1 SRGDCSARTG
11 RTPACTESDRAT
23 YEECEWKP
31 GGRVGW
37 CRQPEAATLALT
49 DDGLLMEA
57 LHAGVM
63 RSAGSTNPHRMNERF
78 AKQGWALTRARG
90 RRRRRGD
97 EPPGLSLLR
106 RRSRRRTRSDERY
119 FLGAWLLSRPGGVK
133 WFPVAIRWV
142 WGIAQPRR
150 I

>member
-1 SRGDCSARTG
+1 
-11 RTPACTESDRAT
+11 
-23 YEECEWKP
+23 
-31 GGRVGW
+31 
-37 CRQPEAATLALT
+37 
-49 DDGLLMEA
+49 
-57 LHAGVM
+57 
-63 RSAGSTNPHRMNERF
+63 MNERF

-142 WGIAQPRR
+142 WGTHNRDESRR
-150 I
+150 AGGLVRENGGDLERGGHGRGQSALVGNGGEACRLQWVVSRLAG